1 MDGQLKSRVKHLLN
15 SVCGVDLAGD
25 DEDGA
30 QALSRKLM
38 ADPGYEDAAD
48 DHDAL
53 PQARAT
59 SWLSPVL
66 GNALG
71 SHDDHYGAGRYAA
84 SPSSGRY
91 APPAPLQAS
100 AGDASGAA
108 ATWTEATGAD
118 SSTGALPVSTSNPLD
133 DLNALM
139 ARVEELEAAGDLDAA
154 ARLLSGAV
162 QRR

>member
-1 MDGQLKSRVKHLLN
+1 M
-15 SVCGVDLAGD
+15 CGVDLSDG

-38 ADPGYEDAAD
+38 ADPGYEDAPD
-48 DHDAL
+48 DVL
-53 PQARAT
+53 PQPHAP
-59 SWLSPVL
+59 SWL
-66 GNALG
+66 GG
-71 SHDDHYGAGRYAA
+71 GGGGGGGDDARGGDGRYAA
-84 SPSSGRY
+84 PPAVRY
-91 APPAPLQAS
+91 APPDVPP
-100 AGDASGAA
+100 SGAA
-108 ATWTEATGAD
+108 ASDGVPATWREGPAAASPEPAAGPSGAN
-118 SSTGALPVSTSNPLD
+118 LLD